1 MIEFDGGLALQH
13 RITNTSDAPAEPRIS
28 EEIFRPRLVNSPFA
42 AVSLER
48 IVEATAGYAGHAP
61 IYNKALIAV
70 AIP

>member
-1 MIEFDGGLALQH
+1 M
-13 RITNTSDAPAEPRIS
+13 T
-28 EEIFRPRLVNSPFA
+28 
-42 AVSLER
+42 LER